1 MVFCYQIIGTKTGME
16 QMIGNAVPVN
26 LAKFV
31 GDSIMAYLGIDIP
44 VNIGD
49 IQKEYPSEIVNH
61 KAEMIDSKLDVTKN
75 VLVSLVKNGS
85 NGHFV
90 G

>member
-1 MVFCYQIIGTKTGME
+1 ME